1 LTFDFKPYN
10 SNMAP
15 VRKRTSLRAK
25 VASSQK
31 STASVS
37 QPTLPASS
45 DFNDRAWR
53 LTKKDKR
60 TLKHTALMDRVREA
74 GVTKRKRRRPVKNLK
89 VEELKDALPAVD
101 EDEWEGFEDDEGSMK
116 RRRRRGEGKMV
127 MHSLKHRPGA
137 MKRKEVLQKREI
149 ERFGRNLAQL
159 GAGGGGAATDEP
171 GNAAMKGGEGAQG
184 SKWAALRAFITTT
197 MEQDPAFRAK

>member
-1 LTFDFKPYN
+1 
-10 SNMAP
+10 M
-15 VRKRTSLRAK
+15 RKRTLLRAK
-25 VASSQK
+25 AASSQK
-31 STASVS
+31 RSLAVS

-74 GVTKRKRRRPVKNLK
+74 GVSKKKRRRPVKQLK
-89 VEELKDALPAVD
+89 VEELRDALPAVD
-101 EDEWEGFEDDEGSMK
+101 DDDEWEGFEDEEGSVR
-116 RRRRRGEGKMV
+116 RRRRRGDGKM
-127 MHSLKHRPGA
+127 MMRSLKHRPGA
-137 MKRKEVLQKREI
+137 MKRKEALQKREV

-159 GAGGGGAATDEP
+159 AAGGGGVEEAGGGHGDAVVRS
-171 GNAAMKGGEGAQG
+171 GEGTQG

-197 MEQDPAFRAK
+197 MEQDPAFRAT